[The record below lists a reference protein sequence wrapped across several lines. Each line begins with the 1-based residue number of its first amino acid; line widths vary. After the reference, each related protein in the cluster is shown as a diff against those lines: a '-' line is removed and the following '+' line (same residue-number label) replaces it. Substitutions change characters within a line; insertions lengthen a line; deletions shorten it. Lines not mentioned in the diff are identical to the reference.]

1 MVAEKQI
8 ENAVMKAYNNMVL
21 AWRERGSVAY
31 AVFIR
36 ERGSITFAVFTW
48 ERGSMAYSVF
58 IQERGSIAYAVFI
71 WGKNEYSLC
80 CFHSCVTELIEPTK
94 DPKERG
100 PTQAKDGTGTA
111 MDKKHL

>member
-21 AWRERGSVAY
+21 AWRERGAY

-36 ERGSITFAVFTW
+36 ERGCITYAVFTW